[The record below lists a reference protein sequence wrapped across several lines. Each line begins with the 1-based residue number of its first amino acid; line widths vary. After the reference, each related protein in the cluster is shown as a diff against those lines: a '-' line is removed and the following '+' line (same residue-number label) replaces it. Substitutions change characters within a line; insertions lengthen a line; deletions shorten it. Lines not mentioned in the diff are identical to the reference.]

1 MRSSLSTGLHLV
13 IKLDLYGFLSLPT
26 GAGGVLD
33 RTLNIL
39 PADDDITVPALR
51 KFEIKQKT
59 LISVPQE

>member
-1 MRSSLSTGLHLV
+1 MV